1 MRTLLSLFLIALLA
15 APAAYGQTDTADF
28 YAASR
33 YLSYTPHVVETEAT
47 ALAETHQYLDTM
59 APAGDP
65 TALVAGDLLLRIDG
79 HPFTLHIRPSDPFTE
94 VKLESRQFNITP
106 AVKEK
111 AEAFLQQ
118 LKERLS

>member
-1 MRTLLSLFLIALLA
+1 MRTLLSLFLIALLV
-15 APAAYGQTDTADF
+15 APAYGQASTTDF

-65 TALVAGDLLLRIDG
+65 TGLVAGDLLLRIDG

-94 VKLESRQFNITP
+94 VKLESRRLDITP

-118 LKERLS
+118 IEERLS